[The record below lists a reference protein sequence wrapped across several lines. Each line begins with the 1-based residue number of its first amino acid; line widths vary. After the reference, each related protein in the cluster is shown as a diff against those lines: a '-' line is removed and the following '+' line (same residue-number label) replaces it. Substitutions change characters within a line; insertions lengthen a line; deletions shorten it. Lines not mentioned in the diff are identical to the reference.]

1 MTELCYQVSHN
12 EELLRKYSDIVFK
25 TADFMASYAH
35 FDSLNNRYVLGPLL
49 IPAQERLPLATT
61 INPPLELAY
70 WYWGLKTAQEWCE
83 RLNLERKPEWD
94 VVLEKLSPL
103 AQKDGLYLAAESAPD
118 SYENPMYMSDHP
130 VVLGAYGMIPVTPLV
145 DSATMRQTFNY
156 IWEHWRWEDTW
167 GWDFPMTAMT
177 ATRLGMPDK
186 AIYAWEWRIIM
197 CHRYDVCRL

>member
-1 MTELCYQVSHN
+1 M
-12 EELLRKYSDIVFK
+12 
-25 TADFMASYAH
+25 
-35 FDSLNNRYVLGPLL
+35 
-49 IPAQERLPLATT
+49 
-61 INPPLELAY
+61 
-70 WYWGLKTAQEWCE
+70 
-83 RLNLERKPEWD
+83 
-94 VVLEKLSPL
+94 EKLSPL